1 MAISSVEVTSP
12 PIEAICYPFGEG
24 QVQRIFRELGGS
36 ELGVDDLRQ
45 EVEGIMLEDNPFALK
60 YLIDVSEQHSGPP
73 YVSRFFR
80 YGTSLMYKVLQNR
93 FGDTPVPKLTGE
105 FINDYKDMHERHIVE
120 TYGISFPEYIAEQAE
135 REQIQRINM
144 FKFLE
149 PRCFEDLVE
158 NSLGTPEELLKKDP
172 KNDTTNIF
180 SDPLIAGFVFSYFL
194 FRTGLSDP
202 ESHKPSSKKLNV

>member
-1 MAISSVEVTSP
+1 MAILGSEVTQP
-12 PIEAICYPFGEG
+12 PIDAICYPFGGRE
-24 QVQRIFRELGGS
+24 VSRIFQELGAS
-36 ELGVDDLRQ
+36 EMGVDDLRQ
-45 EVEGIMLEDNPFALK
+45 EQEGIMLDDNPFALK

-105 FINDYKDMHERHIVE
+105 FINDFKDMHERHIVE
-120 TYGISFPEYIAEQAE
+120 TYGVSFPQYTAEQSE
-135 REQIQRINM
+135 REQIQRVNM

-149 PRCFEDLVE
+149 PKCFDDLVE
-158 NSLGTPEELLKKDP
+158 NVLGTPEELLKKNP
-172 KNDTTNIF
+172 KKDTTNVF

-194 FRTGLSDP
+194 FRTGISNP
-202 ESHKPSSKKLNV
+202 ESYKVSIPGK